1 MKKILSF
8 VMLIVFTVLA
18 VGCDPATYHFDV
30 EVYGEQVEKIEL
42 RYSELNGTPEMI
54 EISDG
59 AVPEFHL
66 DETYLVE
73 TLDVDKNLDFCND
86 LALVTFHRIYECVN
100 KPFGYILVLY
110 LSNKI
115 ILCYLARRM
124 GIERMGFLQNLVLK
138 KNLFNFL
145 GVFAKSQNMTFC
157 WQSILVRT
165 RMSLKI
171 YGYHKK

>member
-18 VGCDPATYHFDV
+18 VGCDPATYRFDV

-42 RYSELNGTPEMI
+42 RYSELNGTPEII
-54 EISDG
+54 EIADG
-59 AVPEFHL
+59 AIPEFHL

-110 LSNKI
+110 LSNNNYIVLSCTAHGDRAYWIFAEFSADEEFIQLFGRFCAKREYD
-115 ILCYLARRM
+115 ILLAKYFNSYPYE
-124 GIERMGFLQNLVLK
+124 IENLWVP
-138 KNLFNFL
+138 
-145 GVFAKSQNMTFC
+145 
-157 WQSILVRT
+157 
-165 RMSLKI
+165 
-171 YGYHKK
+171 

>member
-8 VMLIVFTVLA
+8 VMLIVFTVFA
-18 VGCDPATYHFDV
+18 VGCDPATYRFDV

-66 DETYLVE
+66 NETTLVE
-73 TLDVDKNLDFCND
+73 TLDIDKNMDFCNE
-86 LALVTFHRIYECVN
+86 LALVTFHRIYDSVN

-110 LSNKI
+110 LSNSNYI
-115 ILCYLARRM
+115 VLSCTAHGDRAYWIFAEFSAEEEFIQLFGRFADGPAFCALLAKY
-124 GIERMGFLQNLVLK
+124 FD
-138 KNLFNFL
+138 
-145 GVFAKSQNMTFC
+145 SYTY
-157 WQSILVRT
+157 S
-165 RMSLKI
+165 
-171 YGYHKK
+171 

>member
-42 RYSELNGTPEMI
+42 RYSELNGTPEII
-54 EISDG
+54 EIADG

-66 DETYLVE
+66 NETTLVE
-73 TLDVDKNLDFCND
+73 TLDVDKNMDFCNEF
-86 LALVTFHRIYECVN
+86 AFVAFHRIYECVN

-110 LSNKI
+110 LSNNNYIVLSCTAHGDRAYGIFAEFSAEEKFI
-115 ILCYLARRM
+115 QLFGRFCEKPKYDILLAKYFNSYPYE
-124 GIERMGFLQNLVLK
+124 IENLWVP
-138 KNLFNFL
+138 
-145 GVFAKSQNMTFC
+145 
-157 WQSILVRT
+157 
-165 RMSLKI
+165 
-171 YGYHKK
+171 